1 MTFKKFF
8 CFIMIICLANG
19 RILDQSA
26 ENSAASLF
34 PEFTSQELDNLKK
47 GWSLFVLLLDGD
59 GDGKVTTKEQA
70 KGVENLELLSKKPAV
85 TEFGFRWMD
94 MDGNGFVSAAEF
106 RKNLNFLG
114 VYPTDEYI
122 QGIWPFMAP

>member
-1 MTFKKFF
+1 
-8 CFIMIICLANG
+8 MIICLANG

>member
-8 CFIMIICLANG
+8 CFSLIICQANG

-47 GWSLFVLLLDGD
+47 AWSLFVLLLDGD

-70 KGVENLELLSKKPAV
+70 KGVENLESLSKKPAV

-106 RKNLNFLG
+106 RKKLNFMG

-122 QGIWPFMAP
+122 QGIFKEADG